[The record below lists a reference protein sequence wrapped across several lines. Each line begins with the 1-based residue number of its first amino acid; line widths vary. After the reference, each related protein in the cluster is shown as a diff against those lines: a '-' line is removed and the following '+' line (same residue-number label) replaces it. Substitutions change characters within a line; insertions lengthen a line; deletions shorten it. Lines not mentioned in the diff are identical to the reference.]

1 MSRKVL
7 ACIDAS
13 PYAQAVCDY
22 ATWAAKRL
30 NVAMSV
36 IHVLDKS
43 ASIAT
48 NDLSGSIGLGSQETL
63 LAQLAELDE
72 KHAKLAL
79 ESGRIMLD
87 AAKARAEAAGVTS
100 VDERLRHG
108 QLIETLA
115 ELEDEIRLVV
125 LGKRGMSSA
134 DAHGHLGL
142 HVERVIRTLHKPI
155 LLAQKVFAE
164 PKSIMLA
171 YDGSATA
178 LKGLEMLA
186 ASPLGKG
193 LPVHLVM
200 AGAKTAATEAQMEAA
215 ATILRNAGFA
225 TTVAIVGGEPESVLH
240 QYQQQHQIDL
250 LVMGAYGHSRIRQF
264 IVGSTTTAMISKA
277 KCSLLILR

>member
-1 MSRKVL
+1 MSKKVL

-13 PYAQAVCDY
+13 PYAEAVCDY
-22 ATWAAKRL
+22 AAWAAKRL

-36 IHVLDKS
+36 IHVLDK
-43 ASIAT
+43 AAKAVT
-48 NDLSGSIGLGSQETL
+48 TDLSGSIGLGSQEAL

-72 KHAKLAL
+72 KHGKLAL

-87 AAKARAEAAGVTS
+87 AAKARAEAAGVNS

-108 QLIETLA
+108 ELVETLA
-115 ELEDEIRLVV
+115 ELEEETRLLV
-125 LGKRGMSSA
+125 LGKRGFSSA
-134 DAHGHLGL
+134 DAHGHIGL

-155 LLAQKVFAE
+155 LLTQQIYTE

-200 AGAKTAATEAQMEAA
+200 AGANTAATEAQMASA
-215 ATILRNAGFA
+215 ATILRNAGFDTA
-225 TTVAIVGGEPESVLH
+225 VAIVGGEPESVLH
-240 QYQQQHQIDL
+240 QYQQQHNIGL

-264 IVGSTTTAMISKA
+264 IVGSTTTAMISRA